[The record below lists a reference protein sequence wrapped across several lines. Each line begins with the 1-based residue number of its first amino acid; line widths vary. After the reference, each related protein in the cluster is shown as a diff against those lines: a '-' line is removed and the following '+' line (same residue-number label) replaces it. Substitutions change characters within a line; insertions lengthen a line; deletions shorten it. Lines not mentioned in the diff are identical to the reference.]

1 MLGAQARRDYYIDV
15 LVEDVVA
22 VVHAL
27 GYNKCVLAGH
37 DWCEVLSLLDSTIA
51 GDTCA

>member
-1 MLGAQARRDYYIDV
+1 MKGMLWSKVQARRDYYIDV

-27 GYNKCVLAGH
+27 GYKKCVLAGH
-37 DWCEVLSLLDSTIA
+37 DWYATQ
-51 GDTCA
+51 